1 MKNLNILKIASVLI
15 ICFIYFFFDSCLH
28 TKYHSVT
35 EVEPVTERMLPA
47 SGGGGTGGDT
57 YNPAGSHEASAPHA
71 PPPGVYTLPSS
82 GETETL
88 SPPPSYHQAT
98 TST

>member
-1 MKNLNILKIASVLI
+1 MVITLLTIYLFTL
-15 ICFIYFFFDSCLH
+15 FIYYRCLH

-35 EVEPVTERMLPA
+35 EVEPVTERMLPS
-47 SGGGGTGGDT
+47 SGGGDTGGDT
-57 YNPAGSHEASAPHA
+57 YNPAGSHGASAPHA

-82 GETETL
+82 GEAETL
-88 SPPPSYHQAT
+88 SPPPSYTQAT